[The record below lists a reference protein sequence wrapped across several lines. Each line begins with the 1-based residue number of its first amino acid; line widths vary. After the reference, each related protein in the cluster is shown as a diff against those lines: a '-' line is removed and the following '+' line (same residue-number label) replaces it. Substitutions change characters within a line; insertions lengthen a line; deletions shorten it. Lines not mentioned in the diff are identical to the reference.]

1 MQPAGNEKPAG
12 CNFYSQATAGSS
24 VQTLTMF
31 CFELPAVFIITYLI
45 VFRIVITIMQGQ
57 VQKYYPEK
65 LYKDKDYTIKN
76 MPENIKYADMKNN
89 TIEEKERLLAKW
101 NY

>member
-1 MQPAGNEKPAG
+1 MIKGKEK
-12 CNFYSQATAGSS
+12 NK
-24 VQTLTMF
+24 
-31 CFELPAVFIITYLI
+31 AVKEVFDYLSGP
-45 VFRIVITIMQGQ
+45 VIEGQ

-89 TIEEKERLLAKW
+89 TLYLLFM
-101 NY
+101 NLSVTSET